1 MGNFIMAVAVL
12 SIVMVVLQ
20 FSSYFD
26 KRRRERTAGSPGE
39 PEIGAGVETFETDAG
54 NADAVAPSE

>member
-1 MGNFIMAVAVL
+1 MGKFIMAVAVL

-20 FSSYFD
+20 FRSYFE

-39 PEIGAGVETFETDAG
+39 PEIGAAAEAFETDAG
-54 NADAVAPSE
+54 NAEATAPSE